1 MTRVL
6 HFSDVHIEHG
16 FAGVP
21 LRSFLNKRALGLA
34 NLRLRRGPLFAQAIA
49 KVGALSRF
57 MADEG
62 VDLCVCTGD
71 YTALGTDPELSLA
84 REVIEP
90 LTKAPRGFVT
100 VPGNHDVYLP
110 DALEDARFA
119 RHFGDLLGTDLPEL
133 SVDGVWPQVRLI
145 GDDLAVIAI
154 NSSRPNPE
162 LTRSSGRVPEAQLD
176 ALGAILEHP
185 RVAGRFV
192 IVATHYALRRADG
205 LPDRPTHGLEND
217 GALIGVLARV
227 ERGVYLHGHIHRRY
241 HQRVPGLLMDV
252 CGAGS
257 ATQAGREGLWVI
269 DVEGRSAIATPGTY
283 RDGRY
288 VLEPEAVVRLGS
300 SRDELGCRKLAPV

>member
-1 MTRVL
+1 MV
-6 HFSDVHIEHG
+6 
-16 FAGVP
+16 
-21 LRSFLNKRALGLA
+21 
-34 NLRLRRGPLFAQAIA
+34 
-49 KVGALSRF
+49 
-57 MADEG
+57 DEG

-84 REVIEP
+84 REAIEP

-110 DALEDARFA
+110 DALEDRRFE

-133 SVDGVWPQVRLI
+133 AVDGTWPQVRLVD
-145 GDDLAVIAI
+145 DDLAIIAV

-176 ALGAILEHP
+176 ALGTILEHP
-185 RVAGRFV
+185 RVAGRFA

-205 LPDRPTHGLEND
+205 QPDRPTHGLEND
-217 GALIGVLARV
+217 AALIGALARV
-227 ERGVYLHGHIHRRY
+227 ERGVFLHGHIHRRY
-241 HQRVPGLLMDV
+241 HQRVPGLRMDV

-257 ATQAGREGLWVI
+257 ATQAGREGFWVI
-269 DVEGRSAIATPGTY
+269 DVEGRSAIATPGTF

-288 VLEPEAVVRLGS
+288 VLEPEAAVRLGS
-300 SRDELGCRKLAPV
+300 PRDPLGYQKLAPV